1 MTPLP
6 KVPTHMDT
14 DNTYTSANANVND
27 NDGMDGIAISV
38 GDSVKITGLLSDHQ
52 YNGTRG
58 IVVSAVD
65 PKTNRCGVRINAD
78 KTLALRVQ
86 NLSVVRW
93 AKTGNRGVVSRRHYE
108 TVGIPREILADTNDN
123 EATATRHVMVAAT
136 SCDKDSRSALKK
148 QNMYLLRNV
157 RDECYEDVINS
168 KRHATLSF
176 SLRILDPSS
185 GSGAPS
191 IHGVYT
197 IPGRHHD

>member
-93 AKTGNRGVVSRRHYE
+93 AKTGNTGGLSADGIMKPWVFLEKFSQTRMIMRRL
-108 TVGIPREILADTNDN
+108 PRDTLWLPLLP
-123 EATATRHVMVAAT
+123 ATRTAGRPSKSKTCTCCATFVM
-136 SCDKDSRSALKK
+136 
-148 QNMYLLRNV
+148 NV
-157 RDECYEDVINS
+157 T
-168 KRHATLSF
+168 KML
-176 SLRILDPSS
+176 
-185 GSGAPS
+185 
-191 IHGVYT
+191 
-197 IPGRHHD
+197 